1 MTFVQQRNRL
11 TTHFSERIPVVK
23 RRISVLARPKRIIL
37 VKHCKPATLRT
48 IHPATGG
55 HIPEGRST
63 PLSACSDT
71 RWDATSYYSH
81 SRNETDA
88 ATHERTPKQHRKPK
102 EIPPHHTSPNTITE
116 DLTTHKSNRFI
127 LIFSTADWPR
137 HLPSHFLPSNI
148 HVLSKLHNFNKS
160 PTYLKVVQIL
170 SRFLC
175 PIASVS

>member
-71 RWDATSYYSH
+71 KWDATSYYSH

-88 ATHERTPKQHRKPK
+88 ATHERTPSSTGSLKRYHHITPHQTQSQRIWLLTNRIALSWSLVLQIGHDTSLPISSRA
-102 EIPPHHTSPNTITE
+102 IFMFFLNFIISTNRPPT
-116 DLTTHKSNRFI
+116 
-127 LIFSTADWPR
+127 
-137 HLPSHFLPSNI
+137 
-148 HVLSKLHNFNKS
+148 
-160 PTYLKVVQIL
+160 
-170 SRFLC
+170 
-175 PIASVS
+175 